1 MSTPKYTSATSQAK
15 CETRYES
22 QSLPGDTSRYQ
33 SFFGNGAE
41 LPDPTLAWEDL
52 SPEDRRAL
60 TELLVDKIV
69 VAPPPHK
76 IVDGRRATAPSAP
89 SRTKIPSKRLSG
101 SRQCTRLESRSS
113 PEPEQ
118 LWRYQSC

>member
-69 VAPPPHK
+69 VGPHPHK
-76 IVDGRRATAPSAP
+76 IVDGRRHYIIRAIPYQDHEMEAA
-89 SRTKIPSKRLSG
+89 RLKAVHEARVKIVPRV
-101 SRQCTRLESRSS
+101 
-113 PEPEQ
+113 
-118 LWRYQSC
+118 